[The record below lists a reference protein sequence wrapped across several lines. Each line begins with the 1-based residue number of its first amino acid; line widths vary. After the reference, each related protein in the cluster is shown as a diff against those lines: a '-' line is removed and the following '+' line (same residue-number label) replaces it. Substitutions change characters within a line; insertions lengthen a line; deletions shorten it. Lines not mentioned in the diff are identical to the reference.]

1 MKGLS
6 FLVFSCVYDGAITDC
21 CYFWQAGARLFVV
34 YQNALNALRDR
45 YPQRINKVKA
55 SGFFCVSFG
64 VFGCFGFFRCFEKMI
79 VLCFQ
84 NGIFFEFFLNI
95 I

>member
-55 SGFFCVSFG
+55 SGFFV
-64 VFGCFGFFRCFEKMI
+64 
-79 VLCFQ
+79 
-84 NGIFFEFFLNI
+84 
-95 I
+95 